1 MGGRSWEENRLLPG
15 SETRSGGVRLD
26 QPASPLWRNLLRELV
41 LVVRGSAGLQE
52 MRNDPINTGARY
64 RSSSFAWHR
73 DADDHTVREIPLS
86 NSDILIANGG
96 DASAP
101 TGTAG
106 FKDHDV
112 GAESRPGKTT
122 APSSVIE

>member
-1 MGGRSWEENRLLPG
+1 M
-15 SETRSGGVRLD
+15 TRST
-26 QPASPLWRNLLRELV
+26 PALAIAAALSLGIVTPTTT
-41 LVVRGSAGLQE
+41 
-52 MRNDPINTGARY
+52 P
-64 RSSSFAWHR
+64 
-73 DADDHTVREIPLS
+73 TVREIPSS
-86 NSDILIANGG
+86 NGDILIANGG

-112 GAESRPGKTT
+112 GAESTPGKTT